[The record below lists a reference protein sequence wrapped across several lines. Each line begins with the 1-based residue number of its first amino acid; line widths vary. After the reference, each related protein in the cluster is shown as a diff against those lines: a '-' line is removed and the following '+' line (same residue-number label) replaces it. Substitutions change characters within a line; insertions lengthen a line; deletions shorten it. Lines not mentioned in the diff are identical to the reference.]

1 MFPKRLEAGAGG
13 LASSESLRVTLTSLR
28 LTLLVS
34 PYGPLVL
41 RFAPC
46 PNFQPDKVMAKSNDP
61 RLSFHELFP
70 KNFCKIGNQM
80 KTAKPGLY
88 ANIHA
93 KKKRI
98 AAGSGETMRKVGSP
112 GAPTAKA
119 FRQSA
124 KTAKKK

>member
-1 MFPKRLEAGAGG
+1 MPTL
-13 LASSESLRVTLTSLR
+13 LASAS
-28 LTLLVS
+28 LVS
-34 PYGPLVL
+34 PFGPLLL
-41 RFAPC
+41 RFDPC
-46 PNFQPDKVMAKSNDP
+46 PNFQPVKAMAKSNDP

-80 KTAKPGLY
+80 KSAKPGLY

-93 KKKRI
+93 KRKRI
-98 AAGSGETMRKVGSP
+98 AAGSGEKMRKVGSA